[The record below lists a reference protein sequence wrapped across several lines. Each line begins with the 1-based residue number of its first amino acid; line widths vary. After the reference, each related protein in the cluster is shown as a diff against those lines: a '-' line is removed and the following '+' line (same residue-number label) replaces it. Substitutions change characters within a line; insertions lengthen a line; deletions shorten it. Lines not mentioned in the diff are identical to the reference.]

1 MTPNQRV
8 STIGRW
14 WPVLAWTAIIFAA
27 SSVPGSNFENV
38 RFDVPDKAVHA
49 LEYAV
54 LGFLAFR
61 RARVKGG
68 TSAGKAL
75 GVALLIGIGVGFLD
89 ENYQRMIPLRET
101 SAYDWL
107 ADGLGTVA
115 GAGLAAGFDMA
126 GRRTR

>member
-1 MTPNQRV
+1 LTPNQRV

-14 WPVLAWTAIIFAA
+14 WPVLAWTAVIFGA
-27 SSVPGSNFENV
+27 SSVPGSNFEDV
-38 RFDVPDKAVHA
+38 GFDFPDKAAHA
-49 LEYAV
+49 IEYAV
-54 LGFLAFR
+54 LGFIAYR

-68 TSAGKAL
+68 ASAGRAF

-107 ADGLGTVA
+107 ADGLGTAA
-115 GAGLAAGFDMA
+115 GAGLAAGFGKA